1 MIYVECK
8 PDGILVRHLTGLP
21 KGQVA
26 HEAGGRGAVC
36 NRLKKNNN
44 VAAMVDEDPGTARP
58 TYMTHLTLSDE
69 DVQLGLKLYLDRSR
83 NNRIVVLY
91 PRLEEW
97 LIRAAGDSGLSMNDY
112 RLPDWGNALHKAIN
126 LDERKIQRL
135 LSDLYAA
142 GSPRLLELR
151 SLLTA

>member
-21 KGQVA
+21 KRQVA
-26 HEAGGRGAVC
+26 HEIQGKGEVCKRLNRG
-36 NRLKKNNN
+36 NGL
-44 VAAMVDEDPGTARP
+44 VALVDQDPGSTQPRYMAR
-58 TYMTHLTLSDE
+58 LSMGTE
-69 DVQLGLKLYLDRSR
+69 SAQLGLKLYLDNSR

-97 LIRAAGDSGLSMNDY
+97 LIRAAGDSGLSMNTY
-112 RLPDWGNALHKAIN
+112 GLPNRANTLHSVIN

-135 LSDLYAA
+135 LSDLDHAQ
-142 GSPRLLELR
+142 SPRLRELGR
-151 SLLTA
+151 LLTP